1 MCFPLQKMTNKSA
14 LWTHCSAAPTAGRSV
29 SYPNNWP
36 SCALNWL
43 CQCSPVSKQTGI
55 LKQFATNNSQHI
67 LFCLLLFIQ
76 QQISFHLHSSIN
88 LNVPFTMYSYK
99 SFIMSLFAC
108 FFLQKWPI
116 ASRRHVRMCA
126 PCWYNA
132 CCHGCIIWSW
142 LPQVCRQ
149 PHRYHTLWWVQ

>member
-108 FFLQKWPI
+108 FVFVFFVFCRNDPSLPDGTWG
-116 ASRRHVRMCA
+116 CA
-126 PCWYNA
+126 RPA
-132 CCHGCIIWSW
+132 DTM
-142 LPQVCRQ
+142 PVAMAA
-149 PHRYHTLWWVQ
+149 